1 MSRRDVPV
9 TLPRVHFD
17 VDGDGHLS
25 VTVDGRPWQP
35 LADDPTKPA
44 NLGTLRLGRSDVLW
58 ARQQIA
64 NELGTPVLV
73 EVVDTGK
80 PYSDVIDPDGY
91 QTTEPPDRLAAS
103 EARRE
108 GPYTPGEPLDIS
120 VVIGHTHADE
130 SGRVRYRLP
139 SALGDRAV
147 QAHGKTSG
155 TTLPLV
161 PSPHPQSSGD
171 AVEAPSQASVMG
183 RIFDA
188 RRRQPG
194 SGHARR
200 PLRPAP
206 DPARQAAPDDG
217 LGAL

>member
-1 MSRRDVPV
+1 VSRRDVPV
-9 TLPRVHFD
+9 TLPRAHFE

-25 VTVDGRPWQP
+25 VTVDGRPWRP
-35 LADDPTKPA
+35 PADDPTKPA
-44 NLGTLRLGRSDVLW
+44 NLGTVRLGRSDVLW

-73 EVVDTGK
+73 EIVDTGK

-91 QTTEPPDRLAAS
+91 RTTEPPETRAAS
-103 EARRE
+103 EAPD
-108 GPYTPGEPLDIS
+108 GPYTPGEPLVIS

-130 SGRVRYRLP
+130 RGRVRYRLP

-147 QAHGKTSG
+147 QVHGKTSG
-155 TTLPLV
+155 TTLPLAL
-161 PSPHPQSSGD
+161 SPRSQPSGD